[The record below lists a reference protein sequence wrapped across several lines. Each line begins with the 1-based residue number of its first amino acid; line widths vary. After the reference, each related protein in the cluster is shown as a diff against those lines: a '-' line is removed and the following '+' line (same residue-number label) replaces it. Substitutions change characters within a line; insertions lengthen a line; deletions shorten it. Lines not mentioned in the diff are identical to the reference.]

1 MKYVCYLEKGNYQ
14 IRVNV
19 NMFGTFQLEY
29 SDDGF
34 RTRTRKK
41 YKDKEFMM
49 KLLRKRFSNEE
60 LQPLLAE
67 I

>member
-1 MKYVCYLEKGNYQ
+1 MKFLCYLQKGNYQ

-19 NMFGTFQLEY
+19 NMFGTYQLEY

-41 YKDKEFMM
+41 YKDKEYLMGI
-49 KLLRKRFSNEE
+49 LGKRFSQEE
-60 LQPLLAE
+60 LKALLDK
-67 I
+67 

>member
-1 MKYVCYLEKGNYQ
+1 MKYLGYLEKGNYQ

-19 NMFGTFQLEY
+19 NMFGTYQIEY

-41 YKDKEFMM
+41 YKDKDILMR
-49 KLLRKRFSNEE
+49 LLRKRFSEEE
-60 LQPLLAE
+60 LKLLNKF
-67 I
+67 

>member
-1 MKYVCYLEKGNYQ
+1 MKYLGYLEKGNYQ

-19 NMFGTFQLEY
+19 NMFGTYQIEY

-41 YKDKEFMM
+41 YKDKDVLMR
-49 KLLRKRFSNEE
+49 LLRKRFSEEE
-60 LQPLLAE
+60 LKLLNKF
-67 I
+67 

>member
-19 NMFGTFQLEY
+19 NMFGTYQLEY

-41 YKDKEFMM
+41 YKDKEYLMSI
-49 KLLRKRFSNEE
+49 LSKRFSAEE
-60 LQPLLAE
+60 LKPLMVE

>member
-1 MKYVCYLEKGNYQ
+1 MKYIGYLEKGNYQ

-19 NMFGTFQLEY
+19 NMFGTYQIEY

-41 YKDKEFMM
+41 YKDKDVLMR
-49 KLLRKRFSNEE
+49 LLRKRFSEEE
-60 LQPLLAE
+60 LKLLNKF
-67 I
+67 

>member
-1 MKYVCYLEKGNYQ
+1 MKFLCYLKKGNYQ

-19 NMFGTFQLEY
+19 NMFGTYQLEY

-41 YKDKEFMM
+41 YKDKKELMVI
-49 KLLRKRFSNEE
+49 LGKRFSPEE
-60 LQPLLAE
+60 LEPLE
-67 I
+67 ST

>member
-1 MKYVCYLEKGNYQ
+1 MKYICYLEKGNYQ

-19 NMFGTFQLEY
+19 NMFGTYQLEY

-41 YKDKEFMM
+41 YKDKEYLMSI
-49 KLLRKRFSNEE
+49 LRKRFTNEE
-60 LQPLLAE
+60 LKPILDE
-67 I
+67 Y